1 MTPAEI
7 RNLITMLMMAAG
19 AVACFAYALTNQ
31 RRQAKKPVYAWA
43 GFVFLAGA
51 IIYSFGA
58 FDLYPDSVFRKWLM
72 TGWLSALTFYLL
84 VSIYIAAIIQD
95 WKKNDRR

>member
-7 RNLITMLMMAAG
+7 RNLLTMLIMAAG
-19 AVACFAYALTNQ
+19 AIACFSYALTNQ
-31 RRQAKKPVYAWA
+31 RRKAKKPVYAWA
-43 GFVFLAGA
+43 GLVFIVGSIFYAV
-51 IIYSFGA
+51 GA
-58 FDLYPDSVFRKWLM
+58 FDLFPSSVFRKLLQ
-72 TGWLSALTFYLL
+72 TGWLSAITFYLL